1 VHVVTSPWNLAF
13 LLCPWRNRGI
23 DGERHRHGEEARGSL
38 QLVDRIEPRWAL
50 RHVGGP
56 LPAQS
61 FDLNCRTSLSS
72 QRPNDQGLCCSVFDE
87 EKRSF
92 EDWHKLYITA
102 ALTSVT
108 LKESAQREVKEGE
121 YAGHMIGLSRKVNA
135 KSQRTGDSWGALSA
149 ATGLKNRFK
158 CHDDDAAGGQ
168 GAVRSIIR

>member
-1 VHVVTSPWNLAF
+1 MGL
-13 LLCPWRNRGI
+13 
-23 DGERHRHGEEARGSL
+23 EAC
-38 QLVDRIEPRWAL
+38 
-50 RHVGGP
+50 GGP
-56 LPAQS
+56 LPTQS

-108 LKESAQREVKEGE
+108 LKESAQREVKEGKF
-121 YAGHMIGLSRKVNA
+121 AGHMIGLSRKVNA
-135 KSQRTGDSWGALSA
+135 KSHRTGDSWGALSA

-158 CHDDDAAGGQ
+158 CHDDDAAGGK